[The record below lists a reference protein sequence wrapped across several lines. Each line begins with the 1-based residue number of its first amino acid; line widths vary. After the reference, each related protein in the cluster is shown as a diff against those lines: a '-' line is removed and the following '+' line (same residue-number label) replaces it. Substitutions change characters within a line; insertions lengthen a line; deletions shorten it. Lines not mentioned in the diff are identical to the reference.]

1 MRKKVLWACVTL
13 ALSAFAISALF
24 YNGGFSFA
32 EFLQDI
38 KSASSLWLCAALL
51 CAIAFIFFEGRA
63 LALILRAL
71 GYSVKKRRGFLYAAA
86 DIYFS
91 SITPSATGGQPA
103 SAWFMS
109 KDGIKGAQVAAAL
122 LLNLT
127 MYTLALVGIG
137 AFSII
142 VFPHVFIEFNTAS
155 KLMNLFG
162 ILAMSALAFFFILLL
177 KKQSL
182 VRKIGSAVVFVLKK
196 IHLENAAHKFNSKI
210 DSAIEKY
217 NECVAILAGRKR
229 FLARIYLLNL
239 LQRSSQILVTVF
251 CFFAM
256 RGDFSSGL
264 KIFAIQTYV
273 ALGSNFLPVPGAA
286 GVSEFIMY
294 FGYMT
299 LMGEEE
305 ACALAI
311 LSRGISF
318 YACSALSLMAVM
330 LGYVMLGRDKNKSEG
345 IQ

>member
-1 MRKKVLWACVTL
+1 MKKKVLWACVTL
-13 ALSAFAISALF
+13 GLSALAICALF

-38 KSASSLWLCAALL
+38 KSASPLWLCAALL
-51 CAIAFIFFEGRA
+51 CAVAFIFFEGRA
-63 LALILRAL
+63 LVLILRAL
-71 GYSVKKRRGFLYAAA
+71 GYSVKKRSGFLYAAA

-109 KDGIKGAQVAAAL
+109 KDGFRGAQVAAAL

-142 VFPHVFIEFNTAS
+142 CFPRLFLEFNTAS
-155 KLMNLFG
+155 KLMILFG
-162 ILAMSALAFFFILLL
+162 ILAMATLAFFLILLL

-182 VRKIGSAVVFVLKK
+182 VRKIGNAVVFILKK
-196 IHLENAAHKFNSKI
+196 IRLENAAHKFNSKI

-217 NECVAILAGRKR
+217 NECVSILAGRKR

-239 LQRSSQILVTVF
+239 LQRSSQLLVTVF
-251 CFFAM
+251 CFFAL
-256 RGDFSSGL
+256 RGDFESGL

-318 YACSALSLMAVM
+318 YACSAISLLAVM
-330 LGYVMLGRDKNKSEG
+330 LGYFMIGRNKNNKEDK
-345 IQ
+345 Q

>member
-24 YNGGFSFA
+24 YNGGFSFV

-38 KSASSLWLCAALL
+38 KSASPLWLCAALL

-155 KLMNLFG
+155 KLMILFG

>member
-1 MRKKVLWACVTL
+1 MKKKVLWACVTL
-13 ALSAFAISALF
+13 GLSALAICALF

-32 EFLQDI
+32 EFMQNI
-38 KSASSLWLCAALL
+38 KNASPLWLCAALL
-51 CAIAFIFFEGRA
+51 CAFAFIFFEGRA
-63 LALILRAL
+63 LSLILRAL

-109 KDGIKGAQVAAAL
+109 KDGFRGAQVAAAL

-142 VFPHVFIEFNTAS
+142 SFPHLFFEFNTAS
-155 KLMNLFG
+155 KLMILFG

-182 VRKIGSAVVFVLKK
+182 VRKIGNAIVFVLKK
-196 IHLENAAHKFNSKI
+196 IRLENAANKFNSKI
-210 DSAIEKY
+210 DSAIENY

-239 LQRSSQILVTVF
+239 LQRSSQLLVTVF

-256 RGDFSSGL
+256 HGDFENGL
-264 KIFAIQTYV
+264 KIFAIQAYV

-299 LMGEEE
+299 LMGEEA

-318 YACSALSLMAVM
+318 YACTAISFFAVI
-330 LGYVMLGRDKNKSEG
+330 LGYFMIGRDKNTSEEK
-345 IQ
+345 Q